1 MIITAIMGQL
11 FLSVVKPPVTALQSA
26 NANTHA
32 LSKYDGEEEG
42 GGEKSQNESTSRSN
56 LAP

>member
-32 LSKYDGEEEG
+32 LSKYDGEEG
-42 GGEKSQNESTSRSN
+42 KKKSQNESTSRSN